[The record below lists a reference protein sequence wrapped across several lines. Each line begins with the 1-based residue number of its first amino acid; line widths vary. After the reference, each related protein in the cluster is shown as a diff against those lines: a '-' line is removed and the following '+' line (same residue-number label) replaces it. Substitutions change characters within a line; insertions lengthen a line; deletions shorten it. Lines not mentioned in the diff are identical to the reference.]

1 MDINVEPTISPSA
14 SNSATNWIFYLLLAI
29 LIIGVI
35 YYAKSSGFITYEP
48 NLNNPIFAKINEMY
62 NGIFNPKELQDAAA
76 GSAVNKLKNKIL
88 KPHIKQNEFVLP
100 SDVKPSIGSGENKLQ
115 SGFCY
120 IGEDRGFRSCISVG
134 SGDTCMSGDIFP
146 TQAVCINPKLRV

>member
-1 MDINVEPTISPSA
+1 MDINVEPTISHSA

-62 NGIFNPKELQDAAA
+62 NGIFNPKELQVVAA

-88 KPHIKQNEFVLP
+88 KPHIKHNEFVLP
-100 SDVKPSIGSGENKLQ
+100 SDIKPSIGSGENKLQ